1 MAAELS
7 PADRLLIAAVSQ
19 ADVMDAA
26 GRLIANPRRAV
37 VSLAE
42 QVAMARAVEQL
53 QAVAIEAELLVNALN
68 ALPETEI
75 DASLSDVAHEI
86 WLRVIGVNVALK
98 NARGETN
105 TDKQE
110 TDDGEGQG

>member
-26 GRLIANPRRAV
+26 GRLLASPRRAL
-37 VSLAE
+37 VSLGE
-42 QVAMARAVEQL
+42 QVAMALAIERL
-53 QAVAIEAELLVNALN
+53 QAVAIEAELLLRALD
-68 ALPETEI
+68 LPESGNEADMATK
-75 DASLSDVAHEI
+75 DHAVQTQVD
-86 WLRVIGVNVALK
+86 RVREAL
-98 NARGETN
+98 AALRGETN

-110 TDDGEGQG
+110 TDDGSA